1 MSIAREGGRSPLPI
15 LILVVA
21 VAVAVWF
28 LRPVVYR
35 GGTPSGPTPTA
46 APTAF
51 FTGSVDSAPR
61 SAVLNYARSLDYDA
75 SHGVGDYRR
84 LMLGSCPRCIYGPHV
99 LLLPERGAATLQT
112 PMLAEGRVV
121 ARLINSDA
129 EAYPKFN
136 LAPHDTV
143 YWWVDRRGTGDTW
156 RSVYVSSDPAR
167 RLQPDTLVVTSYHGY
182 AWQRTLARFLWRDT
196 DEALWVACDMTGCCR
211 SSGADLY

>member
-75 SHGVGDYRR
+75 AIS
-84 LMLGSCPRCIYGPHV
+84 YGIEES
-99 LLLPERGAATLQT
+99 LLSF
-112 PMLAEGRVV
+112 V
-121 ARLINSDA
+121 
-129 EAYPKFN
+129 
-136 LAPHDTV
+136 
-143 YWWVDRRGTGDTW
+143 
-156 RSVYVSSDPAR
+156 
-167 RLQPDTLVVTSYHGY
+167 
-182 AWQRTLARFLWRDT
+182 
-196 DEALWVACDMTGCCR
+196 
-211 SSGADLY
+211 